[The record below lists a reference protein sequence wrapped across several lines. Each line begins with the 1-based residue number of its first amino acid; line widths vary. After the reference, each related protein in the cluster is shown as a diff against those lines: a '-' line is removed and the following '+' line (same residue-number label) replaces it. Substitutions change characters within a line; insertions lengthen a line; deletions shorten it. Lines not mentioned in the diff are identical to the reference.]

1 MITTKTTVKLVCPEC
16 QRQNEPER
24 IYCHDCGAK
33 LDRSSL
39 AKVAPKVE
47 DPKATQKRLKY
58 LLDPGRLRLRL
69 MFFQVSKLLLGAC
82 VLAGLIEMLLRPDN
96 LPAPLKNIELQQINL
111 ELEKAVESH
120 APTPLQFT
128 DSQVNNFLV
137 NVGKSKQ
144 TVLSK
149 YLKFERAIVNFDE
162 GVCRITVERSL
173 LGYSVFHSISY
184 KLTIQNG
191 TLGVSTLTASTTGG
205 TIGRLPIHPK
215 LMGYVDVLFRDLWTA
230 LDSEKKLVLKM
241 GTIEFHP
248 KTVTLI
254 PKSMVVVP
262 SA

>member
-1 MITTKTTVKLVCPEC
+1 MITTKTTIKLVCPEC

-39 AKVAPKVE
+39 AKVAPKVQ

-58 LLDPGRLRLRL
+58 MLDPGRLRLRL

-82 VLAGLIEMLLRPDN
+82 VLAGLIEMCLRPDN
-96 LPAPLKNIELQQINL
+96 LPAPLKNTELLQLNL
-111 ELEKAVESH
+111 ELEKAVEAHS
-120 APTPLQFT
+120 PTPLQFT
-128 DSQVNNFLV
+128 DTQVNNFLV

-144 TVLSK
+144 AFLNK
-149 YLKFERAIVNFDE
+149 YLKFERAVVSFDE
-162 GVCRITVERSL
+162 GVCRITVERSW
-173 LGYSVFHSISY
+173 LGYSVYHSISF
-184 KLTIQNG
+184 KVAIQNG
-191 TLGVSTLTASTTGG
+191 ALGVSTLIASTNGG

-215 LMGYVDVLFRDLWTA
+215 LMEYGEILFRDISTA

-248 KTVTLI
+248 KIVTLI
-254 PKSMVVVP
+254 PKTMIIVP